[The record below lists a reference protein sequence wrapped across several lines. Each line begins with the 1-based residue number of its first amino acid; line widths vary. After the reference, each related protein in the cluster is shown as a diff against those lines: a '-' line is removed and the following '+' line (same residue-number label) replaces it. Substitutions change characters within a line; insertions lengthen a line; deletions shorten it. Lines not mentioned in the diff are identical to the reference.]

1 MRSSARPERCEVRL
15 LARLDPHLVRL
26 GGRLGEL
33 DRELGGHAARAVP
46 VALRDPDEGGV
57 VGVVRKR
64 ARIRLELLEQLAE
77 SLVDDVCVDDL
88 LERPELRRSCR
99 RPAGRHEHRHV
110 PDEDCLGAAEVRE
123 LAEAFLELGEG
134 CSMAPDSTVVR
145 TAARRPAGTPFRPR
159 RRFAP

>member
-1 MRSSARPERCEVRL
+1 MRSSARPERGEVRL

-46 VALRDPDEGGV
+46 VALRDPDERGV

-77 SLVDDVCVDDL
+77 PLVDDVRVDDL
-88 LERPELRRSCR
+88 LERPELRRACR

-110 PDEDCLGAAEVRE
+110 PEQDCLGAAEVRE
-123 LAEAFLELGEG
+123 LAQALLELGEG
-134 CSMAPDSTVVR
+134 CFHGA
-145 TAARRPAGTPFRPR
+145 
-159 RRFAP
+159 